1 MNFLRGN
8 GNMLERVP
16 ESMARG
22 LGGYVPG
29 AMPNRLPGDLARLLP
44 KGSDIVMQ
52 THFHPTGKAE
62 SEQTELGIYFAD
74 KPPQQQLVPIQIPP
88 LFGMGAGIDIPA
100 GKKDFIIRDS
110 YRLPIAIRGIEI
122 GGHAHYLCTKMSM
135 VAKLPDERRIDLLEI
150 TDWDLDWQDQYVF
163 AKPIDLPQG
172 TQLAVEIHYDNSE
185 NNPENPFSPPQHI
198 AWGRES
204 TDEMGSITLL
214 AVAADESERD
224 VLQREIYAN
233 TRSGLANRI
242 RSQMGLFGAF
252 GGTAIGD
259 RLLSAMDKDRDG
271 NLDRKELPA
280 KLRERLLDLFD
291 EDGDEAISQS
301 EVKSGRENL
310 RKFLD
315 DNGKRSE
322 RMPDRIKDQSESK
335 PVDYRQIV
343 DAKSIEGR
351 LSDSKA
357 NVLVFTRT
365 DCPIA
370 NEYQPKLRRLYE
382 EFGDQFEWIL
392 VYSQPSVNAEGIEQH
407 GKEYRVDFKRAIDVD
422 LAFAKRFGV
431 KVTPQAIVVSPQ
443 GAVLYSGRIDDLY
456 EGFGKKRRAI
466 TQDDLR
472 LALQEIAA
480 NKPVSHPESPAIG
493 CILPME

>member
-1 MNFLRGN
+1 M
-8 GNMLERVP
+8 
-16 ESMARG
+16 
-22 LGGYVPG
+22 
-29 AMPNRLPGDLARLLP
+29 
-44 KGSDIVMQ
+44 
-52 THFHPTGKAE
+52 
-62 SEQTELGIYFAD
+62 
-74 KPPQQQLVPIQIPP
+74 
-88 LFGMGAGIDIPA
+88 
-100 GKKDFIIRDS
+100 
-110 YRLPIAIRGIEI
+110 
-122 GGHAHYLCTKMSM
+122 
-135 VAKLPDERRIDLLEI
+135 EI

-172 TQLAVEIHYDNSE
+172 TQLEVEIHYDNSE

-214 AVAADESERD
+214 AIAANESERD
-224 VLQREIYAN
+224 LLQKEIHAN
-233 TRSGLANRI
+233 TRLGLANRI

-322 RMPDRIKDQSESK
+322 RMPDRIMDQSKSK
-335 PVDYRQIV
+335 TIDYRQIV
-343 DAKSIEGR
+343 DAKSTEGR

-431 KVTPQAIVVSPQ
+431 KVTPQAIVVSPK
-443 GAVLYSGRIDDLY
+443 GDVLYSGRIDDLY

-466 TQDDLR
+466 TRDDLR

>member
-1 MNFLRGN
+1 M
-8 GNMLERVP
+8 
-16 ESMARG
+16 
-22 LGGYVPG
+22 
-29 AMPNRLPGDLARLLP
+29 
-44 KGSDIVMQ
+44 
-52 THFHPTGKAE
+52 
-62 SEQTELGIYFAD
+62 
-74 KPPQQQLVPIQIPP
+74 
-88 LFGMGAGIDIPA
+88 
-100 GKKDFIIRDS
+100 
-110 YRLPIAIRGIEI
+110 
-122 GGHAHYLCTKMSM
+122 
-135 VAKLPDERRIDLLEI
+135 
-150 TDWDLDWQDQYVF
+150 
-163 AKPIDLPQG
+163 
-172 TQLAVEIHYDNSE
+172 
-185 NNPENPFSPPQHI
+185 
-198 AWGRES
+198 
-204 TDEMGSITLL
+204 
-214 AVAADESERD
+214 
-224 VLQREIYAN
+224 
-233 TRSGLANRI
+233 
-242 RSQMGLFGAF
+242 
-252 GGTAIGD
+252 
-259 RLLSAMDKDRDG
+259 LSAMDKDRDG

-322 RMPDRIKDQSESK
+322 RMPDRIKDQSKSK
-335 PVDYRQIV
+335 PIDYCQIV

-407 GKEYRVDFKRAIDVD
+407 GKEYRVDFKRAIDAD

-443 GAVLYSGRIDDLY
+443 GTVLYSGRIDDLY